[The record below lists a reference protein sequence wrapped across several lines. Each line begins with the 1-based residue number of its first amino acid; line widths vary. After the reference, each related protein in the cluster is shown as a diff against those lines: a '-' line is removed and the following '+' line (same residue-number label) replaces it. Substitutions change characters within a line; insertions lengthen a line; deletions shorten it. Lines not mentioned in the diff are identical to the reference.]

1 MSKLLGNVVEQL
13 SSLPTIGR
21 RTALRLALHL
31 LSEDISKADRLCESI
46 SSFCHNVRR
55 CRECNN
61 ISDDEVCPICM
72 ETKRDH
78 TTICVVEHV
87 GDLLSIESSGT
98 WNGIYHVLGGVISP
112 IDGISPSDL
121 AIEQLEENIKRH
133 CVTEVVLALPT
144 TMEGETTSFFLAK
157 RLEPLGVKI
166 TTISR
171 GIAIGDEIEYS
182 DPLTIAHALKER
194 RSI

>member
-1 MSKLLGNVVEQL
+1 MSKLLAAVVEQF

-31 LSEDISKADRLCESI
+31 LFEDSSKTDRLCEAI
-46 SSFCHNVRR
+46 SNFRHNVCR

-61 ISDDEVCPICM
+61 ISDDPVCPICQQP
-72 ETKRDH
+72 KRDH
-78 TTICVVEHV
+78 KTICVVEHV

-112 IDGISPSDL
+112 IDGVSPSDL
-121 AIEQLEENIKRH
+121 AITQLEENVKRQGA
-133 CVTEVVLALPT
+133 TEVVLALPT

-157 RLEPLGVKI
+157 RLEPLGVRI

-194 RSI
+194 RSL